1 MEPKMI
7 FVSVP
12 LRGLWFLSSLKWFY
26 IAGAGFAVSV
36 PLRGLWFLS
45 TWKRLRCATTTSSFR
60 PLAGIMVLIVIPLSS
75 NTFKNSS
82 FRPLAGIMVLIK
94 QGTKIPCLGTAGF
107 PSPCGDYGSY
117 HVRNVG
123 NISKRTNSFPSPC
136 GDYGSYQDEVFTKVQ
151 VDFGQFPSPCGD
163 YGSYR
168 HGTRSYCSFKLESFR
183 PLAGIMVLIAKTASL
198 ITSAETLV
206 SVPLRGLW
214 FLSFKQAM
222 AIVNSILNVSVPL
235 RGLWFLSG
243 REKVMRKEV
252 YESFRPLAGIM
263 VLIDDEKRSNQ
274 EIFE

>member
-1 MEPKMI
+1 MVLIRITMGKYEKKLQH
-7 FVSVP
+7 VSVP

-136 GDYGSYQDEVFTKVQ
+136 GDYGSYRFYIGQRPSSGQDRRKLHLY
-151 VDFGQFPSPCGD
+151 VD
-163 YGSYR
+163 
-168 HGTRSYCSFKLESFR
+168 LER
-183 PLAGIMVLIAKTASL
+183 LT
-198 ITSAETLV
+198 
-206 SVPLRGLW
+206 
-214 FLSFKQAM
+214 
-222 AIVNSILNVSVPL
+222 
-235 RGLWFLSG
+235 
-243 REKVMRKEV
+243 
-252 YESFRPLAGIM
+252 
-263 VLIDDEKRSNQ
+263 
-274 EIFE
+274 